1 MDQVIDAINHIL
13 WGYILIYGLL
23 TVGIFYSFKLGFPQ
37 IVHFPEML
45 RALSSKGSEDSTGIS
60 PRQALSVSLASRV
73 GTGNIAGVA
82 VALYLGGPGAIFWM
96 WMVALV
102 GMSSAYAESTLAQL
116 YKSKGPMGN
125 FRGGPAYYIER
136 GLGKRWLG
144 IIFSLCLILSFGL
157 VFNAVQSNAIAGAMD
172 QAFGVPKLTTGVVIG
187 VLTAIVIFGGI
198 KKIAKVAEI
207 IVPFMAATY
216 LLLTV
221 VIMIINYA
229 TVPDVILS
237 IVKNAFGIQEAV
249 GGVTGGVMVA
259 LLNGIKRGL
268 FSNEAGMGSAPNIAA
283 SATPVPHHPSS
294 QGFVQAFGVFIDTI
308 CVCTA
313 TAVVIL
319 LSGIYQPGV
328 GPSGVELTQ
337 LALAQHIGET
347 GFIFIAVAIF
357 FFAFTSIIGN
367 YSYAENAMIF
377 LGVQSTKGLV
387 GIRIGLIAMVI
398 WGSIQSVETV
408 FNTADASMG
417 LMAIINL
424 VSISLLS
431 GIVFKLT
438 KDYIKQRKAGLDPTF
453 HAPDHPE
460 LCQNVDQEIWTD
472 PKRVSVKPN

>member
-1 MDQVIDAINHIL
+1 M
-13 WGYILIYGLL
+13 
-23 TVGIFYSFKLGFPQ
+23 
-37 IVHFPEML
+37 
-45 RALSSKGSEDSTGIS
+45 
-60 PRQALSVSLASRV
+60 
-73 GTGNIAGVA
+73 
-82 VALYLGGPGAIFWM
+82 
-96 WMVALV
+96 
-102 GMSSAYAESTLAQL
+102 
-116 YKSKGPMGN
+116 
-125 FRGGPAYYIER
+125 
-136 GLGKRWLG
+136 
-144 IIFSLCLILSFGL
+144 
-157 VFNAVQSNAIAGAMD
+157 
-172 QAFGVPKLTTGVVIG
+172 
-187 VLTAIVIFGGI
+187 
-198 KKIAKVAEI
+198 
-207 IVPFMAATY
+207 
-216 LLLTV
+216 
-221 VIMIINYA
+221 
-229 TVPDVILS
+229 S

-377 LGVQSTKGLV
+377 LGVQSTKGLI

-431 GIVFKLT
+431 GIVLKLT